1 MIEAIKKR
9 RSIRCY
15 QNKPVEPE
23 KINELLQA
31 AMLAPS
37 AMNLMPWHFTVVTNR
52 EKLTQIPTYHPYT
65 NMMKTAPCAII
76 VSGDRAITKKDA
88 FIYCDCSAAIMNILL
103 SAVDLD
109 LGTCWC
115 AIAPD
120 ESRISAFRSAFDL
133 PEAWLPVAI
142 VAVGY
147 AAEQKGMKDTFK
159 PERITYYE

>member
-9 RSIRCY
+9 RSIRSY

-65 NMMKTAPCAII
+65 NMMKTA
-76 VSGDRAITKKDA
+76 
-88 FIYCDCSAAIMNILL
+88 LL
-103 SAVDLD
+103 RNH
-109 LGTCWC
+109 
-115 AIAPD
+115 
-120 ESRISAFRSAFDL
+120 RIR
-133 PEAWLPVAI
+133 
-142 VAVGY
+142 
-147 AAEQKGMKDTFK
+147 
-159 PERITYYE
+159 R

>member
-9 RSIRCY
+9 RSIRSY

-133 PEAWLPVAI
+133 PAEW
-142 VAVGY
+142 
-147 AAEQKGMKDTFK
+147 AAGSSCGGGVCRGTKGN
-159 PERITYYE
+159 ERYF